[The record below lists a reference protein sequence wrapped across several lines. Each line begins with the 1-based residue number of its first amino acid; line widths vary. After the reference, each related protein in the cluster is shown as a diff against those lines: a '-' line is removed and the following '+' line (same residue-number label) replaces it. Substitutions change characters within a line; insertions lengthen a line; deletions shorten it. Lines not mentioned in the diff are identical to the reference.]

1 MFAAPSKLNIAL
13 VAKHHQIA
21 VRGCIT
27 AHSQVNVCTFA
38 ASAVPRYARYATDAL
53 LVSIKGMCPYFVII
67 LEVGDHSSLGKYD
80 EA

>member
-1 MFAAPSKLNIAL
+1 MD
-13 VAKHHQIA
+13 
-21 VRGCIT
+21 
-27 AHSQVNVCTFA
+27 VCTFA

-53 LVSIKGMCPYFVII
+53 LVSIKETCPCLVII